1 MTQQWKFT
9 ALEFIVLCEQY
20 RDGSLPTPFLFV
32 TDEVVMADEL
42 QRRKRVVWA
51 DLRRRLGGSFD
62 GAIEVLTAPELFV
75 RVRSWDEQA
84 ESNLAKQYHLHAAR
98 AGAHGYLFEQ
108 APGLITY
115 DTPAFTVTECDPRAL
130 AGAVVASLPP
140 VEAGRLPDIPVIT
153 DPAEHEVPTWGS
165 SYIRDER
172 EDSPVYQ
179 TQQFFQRRADCT
191 GSIIVVQG
199 RSKYG
204 PRGIHETKMMWRDVA
219 DDGRYVMSLDEAPI
233 AVATGQRQ
241 LTERIQRDIDN
252 LMQRLETHWETGRPD
267 DRY

>member
-20 RDGSLPTPFLFV
+20 REGSLPTPFLFV
-32 TDEVVMADEL
+32 TDEVVMADDL
-42 QRRKRVVWA
+42 ARRKRAAWE

-62 GAIEVLTAPELFV
+62 GAIQVLTAPELFV
-75 RVRSWDEQA
+75 RVRSWDEQD
-84 ESNLAKQYHLHAAR
+84 ENNMSKQYHLHAAR
-98 AGAHGYLFEQ
+98 AGALGYLFEQ
-108 APGLITY
+108 RPGLLTY
-115 DTPAFTVTECDPRAL
+115 DTPAFTVTECDPRGL
-130 AGAVVASLPP
+130 ANAVVDRLPQ
-140 VEAGRLPDIPVIT
+140 VEAGRSQDIPIVT
-153 DPAEHEVPTWGS
+153 DPAEHITPTWGT
-165 SYIRDER
+165 SYVRDDR
-172 EDSPVYQ
+172 DSSPVYQ

-219 DDGRYVMSLDEAPI
+219 DDGRYLMSLDGAPI
-233 AVATGQRQ
+233 AVATGRRQ
-241 LTERIQRDIDN
+241 LTERIQRDIDH
-252 LMQRLETHWETGRPD
+252 LMQRLETHWEDGRVV